1 MRAEVCYA
9 RPDGATRITVVLES
23 GATVADA
30 LRASGIEHRLGIDAG
45 RHGVAIFGRRASHET
60 PLHDGDR
67 VEILRPL
74 TIDPMEARRL
84 RARKSAGAPDA

>member
-9 RPDGATRITVVLES
+9 LPDGATRITVVLVP

-30 LRASGIEHRLGIDAG
+30 LRASDIEHRLGIDAR
-45 RHGVAIFGRRASHET
+45 RHGVAIFGRRASFET
-60 PLHDGDR
+60 PLHEGDR

-84 RARKSAGAPDA
+84 RARKATGSPDV

>member
-1 MRAEVCYA
+1 MKVEVCYA
-9 RPDGATRITVVLES
+9 RPEGATRIEVALEPGAVVE
-23 GATVADA
+23 DA
-30 LRASGIEHRLGIDAG
+30 LCVSDIESRLGLDRAFLSF
-45 RHGVAIFGRRASHET
+45 AIFGRRAPLAA

-84 RARKSAGAPDA
+84 RARKAK